1 MAEVAQVM
9 APVVTQVSPAPP
21 NKRRKRD
28 VVTGVFKG
36 VVMWVRMAGAVREEA
51 INIVDDTC
59 DVDEPEICT
68 DGEARKGA
76 IRQLSASIFKTA
88 RSKLPLAICYL
99 LPTAYCLGE
108 RAKVIVAALPTTHHS
123 LLARCYLGSR
133 CRAATSSATDR
144 RRR

>member
-59 DVDEPEICT
+59 DVDEPEHAEAAHHALRYSLGHLGAVYVP
-68 DGEARKGA
+68 GE
-76 IRQLSASIFKTA
+76 
-88 RSKLPLAICYL
+88 SKCPGTVLRP
-99 LPTAYCLGE
+99 PQ
-108 RAKVIVAALPTTHHS
+108 
-123 LLARCYLGSR
+123 
-133 CRAATSSATDR
+133 
-144 RRR
+144 